1 MGTHN
6 ELRPWRKVFE
16 KKGVQILEVPLLVWS
31 SMNKPVNRTLSRI
44 LCPSDVIISAR
55 GMLICNTDEKVKA
68 WLTLVLPIFFF
79 DIDRGLLIGMSRNC
93 NQQTK
98 VSNVELYNDER
109 K

>member
-1 MGTHN
+1 
-6 ELRPWRKVFE
+6 
-16 KKGVQILEVPLLVWS
+16 
-31 SMNKPVNRTLSRI
+31 
-44 LCPSDVIISAR
+44 
-55 GMLICNTDEKVKA
+55 MLICNTDEKVKA